1 MNLFTSAW
9 IHPKMTTRYMIEAK
23 NMPFTIALFLA
34 TLLGVSFTSYHFKAQ
49 MSQVFEPLS
58 LSQFL
63 LIYIVLIPLALLLF
77 LTCAAAIT
85 TWVGKLFKG
94 KGTFKEVF
102 QGIVVGHIP
111 MLLPIP
117 FMLAWLIVDTTS
129 FLTSSS
135 SLAASVSQLTAGLGA
150 IWAFYITV
158 GTVAEA
164 HRFTYVQSVMTL
176 LIPAALF
183 MGFLFIILFTFVT
196 FMMRM

>member
-9 IHPKMTTRYMIEAK
+9 IHPKMTTRYVIESK
-23 NMPFTIALFLA
+23 NMVFTILLFLA

-49 MSQVFEPLS
+49 MSEVFEPVTLG
-58 LSQFL
+58 QF
-63 LIYIVLIPLALLLF
+63 IVVYGVLIPLALLLF
-77 LTCAAAIT
+77 LTCAAGIT

-94 KGTFKEVF
+94 NGTFKEVF

-117 FMLAWLIVDTTS
+117 FMVAWLIVDVNG
-129 FLTSSS
+129 FLQSAS
-135 SLAASVSQLTAGLGA
+135 SLAASVSQLVAGLS
-150 IWAFYITV
+150 IFWAFYITV

-164 HRFTYVQSVMTL
+164 HRFSYVQSVMTL

-183 MGFLFIILFTFVT
+183 MGFLFIILFILVT
-196 FMMRM
+196 FIVN